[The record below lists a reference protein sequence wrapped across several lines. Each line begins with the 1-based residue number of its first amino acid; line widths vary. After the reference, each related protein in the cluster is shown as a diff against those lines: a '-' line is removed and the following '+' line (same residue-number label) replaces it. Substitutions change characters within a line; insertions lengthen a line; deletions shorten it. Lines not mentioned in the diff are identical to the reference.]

1 MDTMKE
7 PTTLEARIQAHYE
20 TLPPAEKRLGDLLLN
35 FPGDIANYS
44 AGELA
49 ETAGT
54 SKAAASRFFQRLG
67 YKDFNEA
74 RRQVRE
80 AKRWGSP
87 VYLSSSH
94 GDDRTMPSRF
104 LSDHLQQETLNLTRT
119 LEAIRPDVLR
129 DVADALA
136 KARRVQI
143 VGFRNSRMLALYLQR
158 QLLLMR
164 PDVSLLPQAGQTLGE
179 DLVDMAEPDLLVVIG
194 MRRRVAAIPRLME
207 IARDSGAQILLV
219 TDPSATQSTDLAT
232 WTLDCHV
239 RSSSLLD
246 SYSAA
251 MSVLNLLCVT
261 LFERSLSDPYS
272 RLRRIESLHDELE
285 ELDAFA
291 WLKES

>member
-7 PTTLEARIQAHYE
+7 PITLEARIQAHYE
-20 TLPPAEKRLGDLLLN
+20 SLPPAEKRLGDLLLN

-67 YKDFNEA
+67 YRDFSEA

-80 AKRWGSP
+80 AKQWGSP

-94 GDDRTMPSRF
+94 RDDAAMPSQF
-104 LSDHLQQETLNLTRT
+104 LADHLHQETLNLTRT

-136 KARRVQI
+136 RARRVQV

-179 DLVDMAEPDLLVVIG
+179 DLVDMGEQDVLVVIG
-194 MRRRVAAIPRLME
+194 MRRRVAAIARLIE
-207 IARDSGAQILLV
+207 IARDSGARILLV
-219 TDPSATQSTDLAT
+219 ADPSATQASELAT
-232 WTLDCHV
+232 WTLNCQV

-251 MSVLNLLCVT
+251 MSVLNLLCIT
-261 LFERSLSDPYS
+261 LFERGQTDRYS